1 VKYKPIP
8 DEVRALETLR
18 GLVDRSVETYAEH
31 TALAMHGGRSLSYAE
46 FGDAIAEARRLLA
59 GRRVEFGDRVAL
71 IGENKPEWGITYL
84 AVTSMGAVVV
94 PILTDFSADII
105 AMILEHSGAKGVV
118 VSQSMKAKVPAETAD
133 RFVTTVEELGG
144 SAIETATGAGEAAAA
159 GKASDARGAAGGGA
173 AAGGDAES
181 AALPRETDLASILY
195 TSGTTGDPKGVMLT
209 HRNVVQNVISCRSVA
224 DIGPDDRFLSVL
236 PLAHSYECTVGFL
249 LPVASGASVTYL
261 GKPPTLTAL
270 LPALAEVRPTMMLTV
285 PLIMEKLYQSRVK
298 PVFAKNALTRAL
310 KHIAPLRKFV
320 HRAAGK
326 KAYEAFGGA
335 LRFYGIGG
343 APLTPDTERF
353 LREAKFPYAIGYGLT
368 ETAPLIAGTDA
379 VDTKFRSTGPAIENV
394 EIRVDRSAGD
404 GVEGEVLVR
413 GPNVMQGYYRNEQAT
428 KEVFTEDGWLRT
440 GDLAS
445 EDSDGYIYIRGRLK
459 NMILGPSG
467 ENIYPGDLENVIN
480 EHELVVE
487 SLVFEWQ
494 GQLLARV
501 HVDIEA
507 LKERLGEHAAHIA
520 SVQERADEILESLRR
535 AVNQRVSKHARLS
548 RMVLEWEPFEKTP
561 TRKIKR
567 FLYTHLGEREGRRA

>member
-1 VKYKPIP
+1 
-8 DEVRALETLR
+8 
-18 GLVDRSVETYAEH
+18 
-31 TALAMHGGRSLSYAE
+31 MHGGRSLSYADL
-46 FGDAIAEARRLLA
+46 GDAVAAARRLLA
-59 GRRVEFGDRVAL
+59 GRGIEFGDRVAL

-94 PILTDFSADII
+94 PILTDFSGDII

-118 VSQSMKAKVPAETAD
+118 VSESMKAKVPAETAE
-133 RFVTTVEELGG
+133 RFVTTIEELGA
-144 SAIETATGAGEAAAA
+144 SAIEAATGAGEAAA
-159 GKASDARGAAGGGA
+159 GGAPDGGGTDPA
-173 AAGGDAES
+173 AR
-181 AALPRETDLASILY
+181 PQETDLASILY

-209 HRNVVQNVISCRSVA
+209 HRNIVQNVISCRSVA

-270 LPALAEVRPTMMLTV
+270 LPALAEVHPTMMLTV

-379 VDTKFRSTGPAIENV
+379 ADTKFRSTGPAIENV
-394 EIRVDRSAGD
+394 EIRIDRNAGD

-413 GPNVMQGYYRNEQAT
+413 GPNVMQGYYRNEEAT
-428 KEVFTEDGWLRT
+428 KEILTEDGWLRT

-445 EDSDGYIYIRGRLK
+445 EDRDGYIYIRGRLK

-520 SVQERADEILESLRR
+520 SVQERADEILESLRK
-535 AVNQRVSKHARLS
+535 AVNARVSRHARLS

>member
-1 VKYKPIP
+1 
-8 DEVRALETLR
+8 
-18 GLVDRSVETYAEH
+18 
-31 TALAMHGGRSLSYAE
+31 
-46 FGDAIAEARRLLA
+46 
-59 GRRVEFGDRVAL
+59 
-71 IGENKPEWGITYL
+71 KPEWGITYL

-94 PILTDFSADII
+94 PILTDFSGDII

-118 VSQSMKAKVPAETAD
+118 VSESMKAKVPAHTAE
-133 RFVTTVEELGG
+133 RFVTTIEELGG
-144 SAIETATGAGEAAAA
+144 SAIEAATGAGE
-159 GKASDARGAAGGGA
+159 GAAGA
-173 AAGGDAES
+173 AAGLEADPG
-181 AALPRETDLASILY
+181 PRPQEIDLASILY

-209 HRNVVQNVISCRSVA
+209 HRNIVQNVISCRSVA
-224 DIGPDDRFLSVL
+224 DIGPEDRFLSVL

-270 LPALAEVRPTMMLTV
+270 LPALAEVHPTMMLTV

-379 VDTKFRSTGPAIENV
+379 ANTKFRSTGPAIENV
-394 EIRVDRSAGD
+394 EIRIDHNAGD
-404 GVEGEVLVR
+404 DVEGEVLVR
-413 GPNVMQGYYRNEQAT
+413 GPNVMQGYYRNEEAT
-428 KEVFTEDGWLRT
+428 KEILTEDGWLRT

-445 EDSDGYIYIRGRLK
+445 EDRDGYIYIRGRLK

-561 TRKIKR
+561 TRKIRR